1 MIPHS
6 WIEKLLEIFNVA
18 GNIMC
23 LFDKSKK
30 KWNKTLT
37 AAEKD
42 LRNFR
47 IKRGIFQGDNLL
59 SFLFLIAL
67 IPLSM
72 LINVK
77 YGYNFGNDK
86 ANVSTLLF
94 MDDLKLYKK
103 NALFH
108 LFSECDKLAQQ
119 EYKLWNIK
127 SDNGNTLRAL

>member
-6 WIEKLLEIFNVA
+6 WIEKLLEIFKVA

-37 AAEKD
+37 AGEKD

-72 LINVK
+72 LSNVK

-86 ANVSTLLF
+86 ANVSKLLF

-103 NALFH
+103 MLYSNFFL
-108 LFSECDKLAQQ
+108 SVT
-119 EYKLWNIK
+119 N
-127 SDNGNTLRAL
+127 